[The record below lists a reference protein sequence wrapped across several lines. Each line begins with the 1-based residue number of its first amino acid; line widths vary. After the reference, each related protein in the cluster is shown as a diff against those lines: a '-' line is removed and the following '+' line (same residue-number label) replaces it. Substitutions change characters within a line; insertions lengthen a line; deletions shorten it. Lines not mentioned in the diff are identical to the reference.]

1 MGGFDPQLEPDFES
15 SILFRKSRQ
24 YLYRYDSIMLNR
36 FRIYFRFQNNPYIL
50 SHVAAAK
57 NTFPA
62 L

>member
-1 MGGFDPQLEPDFES
+1 MGDFDPQLESELES

-24 YLYRYDSIMLNR
+24 YLYRYDSIILNS
-36 FRIYFRFQNNPYIL
+36 FLIHFRFQNNPYIF